1 MITPMIHELLSRDDV
16 ARLVAEIAQLD
27 AAEARSAERALQAG
41 QVDAVLDSRVALDA
55 VRGRGGAPAPLPLTL
70 LWYVPIRAALQ
81 ERGVPDIDLADYTAT
96 LPVVFTS
103 THASRK
109 VAGGET
115 GIALWW
121 RSIAS
126 LPAGAVVQAER
137 AADVA
142 ALALWWA
149 GCFPEWVARRGGG
162 SGMIRAYVRFAGQAL
177 LLAAGL
183 LQSRARDA
191 ASLYARAAEHTEVL
205 HSALMET
212 RSDYLGRD
220 VHTPQ
225 SRLERFLAR
234 LSPDRRSRRSDN

>member
-1 MITPMIHELLSRDDV
+1 MITPMIHRLLARDDL
-16 ARLVAEIAQLD
+16 ARLVAEIARLD
-27 AAEARSAERALQAG
+27 AAEGRAADRALEAG
-41 QVDAVLDSRVALDA
+41 QVDAVLDSSAALDA

-70 LWYVPIRAALQ
+70 LWYVPVRAALR
-81 ERGVPDIDLADYTAT
+81 ERGVVDIDLADYTAT
-96 LPVVFTS
+96 LPVFFIS
-103 THASRK
+103 SRAVGT
-109 VAGGET
+109 VARGET
-115 GIALWW
+115 GIAIWW

-162 SGMIRAYVRFAGQAL
+162 SGMIRAYVAFAARSL

-183 LQSRARDA
+183 LQGRARDA
-191 ASLYARAAEHTEVL
+191 ASLYTRAAEHSEAL

-220 VHTPQ
+220 VHTPE

>member
-1 MITPMIHELLSRDDV
+1 MITPMIHELLSRDDL

-41 QVDAVLDSRVALDA
+41 RVDAVLDSPVALDA

-70 LWYVPIRAALQ
+70 LWYVPIRAALR

-103 THASRK
+103 TRASRK

-121 RSIAS
+121 GSITS
-126 LPAGAVVQAER
+126 LPGGAVAQAER
-137 AADVA
+137 AADVG

-149 GCFPEWVARRGGG
+149 GCFPEWVARRGAGTA
-162 SGMIRAYVRFAGQAL
+162 MIRAYVAFAAQAL
-177 LLAAGL
+177 RL
-183 LQSRARDA
+183 SARLIERRVPDA
-191 ASLYARAAEHTEVL
+191 ASLYARAAERTHAL
-205 HSALMET
+205 HAALEEA

-220 VHTPQ
+220 VHTPEK
-225 SRLERFLAR
+225 RLERFLAR
-234 LSPDRRSRRSDN
+234 LSPDRRSRGSDN